1 MYISTIKGILCADE
15 VARIRSL
22 VGPED
27 FVGGHISGGSESNK
41 NNLELSTRAAN
52 YLEVLRLVESSVRR
66 SQEFSYTAFPRSM
79 TRPIVSNYLPGM
91 FYNEHTDSAVANFL
105 ACACPSSRWAD
116 CIACKATQHRTLAP
130 VGTGYVRADL
140 SMTLFLSDP
149 ATYDG
154 GELCFNGGEQK
165 YKPPAGAAVLYPT
178 GAPHSVNRVTRGE
191 RLAAVFWV
199 QSMVPSNSR
208 RYLLR
213 NTYNLWQSLGLQAQ
227 DSEHARQ
234 AETNFNDLFRTFA
247 ET

>member
-1 MYISTIKGILCADE
+1 MYISTINQVLSAD
-15 VARIRSL
+15 VISRVRSL
-22 VGPED
+22 VGSKD
-27 FVGGHISGGSESNK
+27 FVHGNISGGTESNK
-41 NNLELSTRAAN
+41 NNRELSAKAPN
-52 YLEVLRLVESSVRR
+52 YLEVLKLVESGVSR

-79 TRPIVSNYLPGM
+79 TRPIISNYSTGM

-116 CIACKATQHRTLAP
+116 CVSCKATSHRTLAP

-140 SMTLFLSDP
+140 SMTVFLSDP

-154 GELCFNGGEQK
+154 GELRFNGGESK
-165 YKPPAGAAVLYPT
+165 YKPAAGAAVLYPT
-178 GAPHSVNRVTRGE
+178 GAPHSVSCVTRGE

-199 QSMVPSNSR
+199 QSLVPLNSR
-208 RYLLR
+208 RQLLR
-213 NTYNLWQSLGLQAQ
+213 NTFSLWQSLGLHAP

-234 AETNFNDLFRTFA
+234 AETNFNDLFRMFA